1 MSTKSHPGDG
11 QYAKG
16 SKGALYDEPRR
27 GLAAA
32 VRAAVRQVMAL
43 RQR

>member
-16 SKGALYDEPRR
+16 SKGALYDAPRR
-27 GLAAA
+27 SLTAA
-32 VRAAVRQVMAL
+32 VRAIVRSLTAL

>member
-16 SKGALYDEPRR
+16 SKGALYDAPRR
-27 GLAAA
+27 SVVAAA
-32 VRAAVRQVMAL
+32 RAVVRQLMAL

>member
-11 QYAKG
+11 QYARG

-27 GLAAA
+27 SVVAA
-32 VRAAVRQVMAL
+32 VRAAVRHLTAL